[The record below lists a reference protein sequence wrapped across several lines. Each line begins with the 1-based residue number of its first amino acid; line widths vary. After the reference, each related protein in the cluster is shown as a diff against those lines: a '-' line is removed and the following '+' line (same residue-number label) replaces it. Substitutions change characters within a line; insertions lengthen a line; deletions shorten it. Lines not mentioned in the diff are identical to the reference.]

1 MNEEIAPALMRQEL
15 ASNGE
20 LPGEDRFER
29 FLQHQRHTLVS
40 FLRKRVFTEEDA
52 QDAAQ
57 ESMVRLLHYRDTV
70 EPEAWRPLLY
80 RIAVN
85 VAHDQARRMYSR
97 HLNEHVSYEETF
109 HATASNDPPHEE
121 QLIRRQFMDRL
132 WQVILT
138 LPERTQEI
146 YVLNRIEGMSYP
158 QVARHC
164 GISVSAVE
172 KHVSRALLALRNGL
186 GEVDAD
192 AF

>member
-1 MNEEIAPALMRQEL
+1 MNEETVPTLTRQEF
-15 ASNGE
+15 ACGDES
-20 LPGEDRFER
+20 PGKGRFER
-29 FLQHQRHTLVS
+29 FLQHQRKALVA
-40 FLRKRVFTEEDA
+40 FLRKRVPTEEDA
-52 QDAAQ
+52 QDATQ
-57 ESMVRLLHYRDTV
+57 ESMVHLLNYRDTV
-70 EPEAWRPLLY
+70 EPDAWRPLLY

-85 VAHDQARRMYSR
+85 VANDQARRMYSR
-97 HLNEHVSYEETF
+97 HLNEHVPYEETF
-109 HATASNDPPHEE
+109 HAVASNEPPHEE

-132 WQVILT
+132 WQIILA

-146 YVLNRIEGMSYP
+146 YVLNRVEGMSYP

-186 GEVDAD
+186 GEIDAD